1 MRISLL
7 LFILLITSAISLVTA
22 RHDTRKVVNEIEL
35 ERNKALQ
42 IKNHHTN
49 LVIEKATLTSRSRIE
64 RLAIQKLKMKYPKRE
79 DIVLLPP
86 LPRVLSND
94 V

>member
-1 MRISLL
+1 MKISLL

-22 RHDTRKVVNEIEL
+22 RHDTRKLVSEIEV
-35 ERNKALQ
+35 ERNKELQ

-64 RLAIQKLKMKYPKRE
+64 RLAIRKLKMKYPERE

-86 LPRVLSND
+86 PPARAKQ
-94 V
+94 

>member
-1 MRISLL
+1 MKISLL
-7 LFILLITSAISLVTA
+7 LFVLLITSAISLVTA
-22 RHDTRKVVNEIEL
+22 RHDTRKLVSEIEV
-35 ERNKALQ
+35 ERNKESQ

-64 RLAIQKLKMKYPKRE
+64 RLAIRKLNMKYPKSE

-86 LPRVLSND
+86 PPARAKQ
-94 V
+94 

>member
-1 MRISLL
+1 MRTSLL

-22 RHDTRKVVNEIEL
+22 RHDTRKIVNEIET
-35 ERNKALQ
+35 ERNKASQ

-86 LPRVLSND
+86 PPARAKQ
-94 V
+94 

>member
-1 MRISLL
+1 MKLSLSI
-7 LFILLITSAISLVTA
+7 FVLLIMSAISLVTA
-22 RHDTRKVVNEIEL
+22 RHDTRKLVNEIEL

-42 IKNHHTN
+42 IERHHTN
-49 LVIEKATLTSRSRIE
+49 LVTEKATLTSPSRIE

-86 LPRVLSND
+86 PPARAKQ
-94 V
+94 

>member
-1 MRISLL
+1 MKISLL

-22 RHDTRKVVNEIEL
+22 RHDTRKLVSEIEV
-35 ERNKALQ
+35 ERNKESQ

-64 RLAIQKLKMKYPKRE
+64 RLAIRKLNMKYPKSE

-86 LPRVLSND
+86 PPARAKQ
-94 V
+94 

>member
-1 MRISLL
+1 MKISLL

-22 RHDTRKVVNEIEL
+22 RHDTRKLVSEIEV
-35 ERNKALQ
+35 ERNKESQ

-64 RLAIQKLKMKYPKRE
+64 RLAIRKLKMKYPERE

-86 LPRVLSND
+86 PPARAKQ
-94 V
+94 

>member
-1 MRISLL
+1 VRISLL

-22 RHDTRKVVNEIEL
+22 RHDTRKIVNEIEL

-79 DIVLLPP
+79 DIVLLP
-86 LPRVLSND
+86 LPPARAKQ
-94 V
+94 

>member
-1 MRISLL
+1 MKISLL
-7 LFILLITSAISLVTA
+7 LFVLLITSAISLVTA
-22 RHDTRKVVNEIEL
+22 RHDTRKLVSEIEV
-35 ERNKALQ
+35 ERNKESQ

-64 RLAIQKLKMKYPKRE
+64 RLAIRKLKMKYPERE

-86 LPRVLSND
+86 PPARAKQ
-94 V
+94 

>member
-22 RHDTRKVVNEIEL
+22 RHDTRKVVNEIEV

-86 LPRVLSND
+86 PPERAKQ
-94 V
+94 

>member
-1 MRISLL
+1 
-7 LFILLITSAISLVTA
+7 
-22 RHDTRKVVNEIEL
+22 
-35 ERNKALQ
+35 
-42 IKNHHTN
+42 

-86 LPRVLSND
+86 PPARVKQ
-94 V
+94 